1 MTSATNESEGYLE
14 VPGTGRAVVSA
25 ALTNRALRIP
35 VVISRRNENAEGTTS
50 EFRSGQFGQ
59 RDWALGE
66 KT

>member
-14 VPGTGRAVVSA
+14 VPGTGRAVFSA

-35 VVISRRNENAEGTTS
+35 VVISRRNENAVGTTS